1 MNQKN
6 NITRAVLEFAGL
18 TVTEER
24 VKKTLPAWWANTRT
38 KDTGGLRLTDQG
50 FDCLSE
56 AGVKSYK
63 IEFENP
69 VIFTN
74 QLIIWLDNFM
84 DCPYYLTQKE
94 IYVFSEKMAVQLVLF
109 AGDIAQYVTIKA
121 KNHKEAS

>member
-18 TVTEER
+18 PVTDER

-38 KDTGGLRLTDQG
+38 KDQGGLRLTDQG
-50 FDCLSE
+50 FDCLIK

-69 VIFTN
+69 VNFTN

-121 KNHKEAS
+121 KNHKEGA

>member
-18 TVTEER
+18 PVTDER
-24 VKKTLPAWWANTRT
+24 VKKTLTAWWANTRT
-38 KDTGGLRLTDQG
+38 KDQGGLRLTDQG
-50 FDCLSE
+50 FDCLTK

-69 VIFTN
+69 VSFTN

-121 KNHKEAS
+121 KNHKEAT